1 MMRQRAVVMLGLL
14 AVLSSA
20 GLSAPQTGGVALEQ
34 RLERLERRAARIT
47 ELTLAV
53 DALRQENSRLR
64 GEMERL
70 QHELQQLRR
79 QQRDL
84 YLDIDQRLSSLQA
97 RPPAPAVT
105 GDAPGGGA
113 PAGNTG
119 AGEPPAPA
127 AVDPQRVQAEYQAAY
142 ALLSPR
148 ERRYAEA
155 AAAFTEFLKKYPQV
169 PLAANARYWLGEAYY
184 VSQKNAEAKAAFH
197 ALIDKHPDSAK
208 VPGALY
214 KIGRILAAEG
224 DTEGARKT
232 FEQVVARYPDSPAA
246 NLAREQLKKLATRK

>member
-1 MMRQRAVVMLGLL
+1 MRQRAVVLAGLL
-14 AVLSSA
+14 AVLPSA
-20 GLSAPQTGGVALEQ
+20 GFSAPQAGGVALEQ
-34 RLERLERRAARIT
+34 RVERLERRAARIT

-53 DALRQENSRLR
+53 DALRQENRRLR

-70 QHELQQLRR
+70 QHELRQLRR

-97 RPPAPAVT
+97 QPPASVVT
-105 GDAPGGGA
+105 SDAAEGGA
-113 PAGNTG
+113 PVEDVG
-119 AGEPPAPA
+119 AGEPAAPA
-127 AVDPQRVQAEYQAAY
+127 VVDPQRVQAEYQAAY

-155 AAAFTEFLKKYPQV
+155 AAAFSEFLKKYPQV

-184 VSQKNAEAKAAFH
+184 VSQKNAEAKAAFQ
-197 ALIDKHPDSAK
+197 ALIDQHPDSAK

-232 FEQVVARYPDSPAA
+232 FKDVIARYPDSPAA
-246 NLAREQLKKLATRK
+246 NLAREQLKKLASRK

>member
-1 MMRQRAVVMLGLL
+1 MVGLL
-14 AVLSSA
+14 AVLPSA
-20 GLSAPQTGGVALEQ
+20 GLSAPQAAGVALEQ
-34 RLERLERRAARIT
+34 RVERLERRAARIT

-84 YLDIDQRLSSLQA
+84 YLDIDQRLSRLQA
-97 RPPAPAVT
+97 RPPAPPAVMGDAAEGGAPT
-105 GDAPGGGA
+105 GDAGE
-113 PAGNTG
+113 
-119 AGEPPAPA
+119 GEPPAPA
-127 AVDPQRVQAEYQAAY
+127 AFDPQRVQAEYQAAY

-155 AAAFTEFLKKYPQV
+155 AAAFSEFLKKYPQA

-184 VSQKNAEAKAAFH
+184 VSQKNAEAKAAFQ
-197 ALIDKHPDSAK
+197 ALIDQHPDSAK

-232 FEQVVARYPDSPAA
+232 FKQLIARYPDSPAA
-246 NLAREQLKKLATRK
+246 NLAREQLKKLASRN

>member
-1 MMRQRAVVMLGLL
+1 MRQRAVVMAGLL
-14 AVLSSA
+14 AVLPSA
-20 GLSAPQTGGVALEQ
+20 GFSAPQAGGLALEQ
-34 RLERLERRAARIT
+34 RVERLERRAARIT

-84 YLDIDQRLSSLQA
+84 YLDIDQRLSSLQT
-97 RPPAPAVT
+97 RPPAPVVT
-105 GDAPGGGA
+105 GDASGGGA
-113 PAGNTG
+113 PVEEAG
-119 AGEPPAPA
+119 AGEPAAPVV
-127 AVDPQRVQAEYQAAY
+127 VDPRQIQAEYQAAY

-155 AAAFTEFLKKYPQV
+155 AAAFREFLKKYPQA

-184 VSQKNAEAKAAFH
+184 VSQKNAEAKAAFQ
-197 ALIDKHPDSAK
+197 ALLDQHPDSAK

-232 FEQVVARYPDSPAA
+232 FKQLIARYPTSPAA
-246 NLAREQLKKLATRK
+246 NLAREQLKKLASRK